1 MQKTL
6 VIELAI
12 EKGVRFLQGTH
23 IMHDQDPE
31 TQKEKKKVQRRT
43 EEELD
48 KRFNCPY
55 ANCKK

>member
-23 IMHDQDPE
+23 IMHGQDPE
-31 TQKEKKKVQRRT
+31 AQKEKKKVQRRT